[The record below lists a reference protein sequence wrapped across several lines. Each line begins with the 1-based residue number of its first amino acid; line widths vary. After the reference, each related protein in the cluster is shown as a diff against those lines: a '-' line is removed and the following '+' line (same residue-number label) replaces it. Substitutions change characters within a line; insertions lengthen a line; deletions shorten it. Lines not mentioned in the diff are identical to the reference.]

1 MPLLKMLR
9 LLMAMAI
16 ALLLVA
22 MTLGSDTSGSLKAA
36 ENSSE
41 SPSITVDDTH
51 NTTVFQPADDFL
63 PKGHGGNGNEEAS
76 KAKATTPSDG
86 NGGGLSTVAVGVIV
100 SVTLVGVVLCIVVIV
115 YAWRASR
122 REEEAIF
129 MDLGDERNYA
139 HGGFGDYAA
148 M

>member
-1 MPLLKMLR
+1 M
-9 LLMAMAI
+9 
-16 ALLLVA
+16 VDND
-22 MTLGSDTSGSLKAA
+22 G
-36 ENSSE
+36 ESS
-41 SPSITVDDTH
+41 SVTVDDTH

-63 PKGHGGNGNEEAS
+63 PKGHGGSGHDNEEAS
-76 KAKATTPSDG
+76 KSKSTAPSDG
-86 NGGGLSTVAVGVIV
+86 NGGGLSVVAVGVIV
-100 SVTLVGVVLCIVVIV
+100 TVSLVGVVLCIVVIV

-129 MDLGDERNYA
+129 MDIGDERNYA